1 VGEVHLWT
9 LSFFVVGFIFLL
21 IWKKYIKAIPG
32 VIVLAPVGI
41 LLGYLSQ
48 VGIIDVQFQTL
59 FSKFGDISGS
69 LWSIPK
75 INFIFNKEIISGA
88 LAVSLVAILE
98 TLLSAKI
105 ADGMT
110 KTKHSSRKEV
120 LGLGLANIASGIFGG
135 IPATAA
141 LARTS
146 VNIKS
151 GASDRMS
158 ATISSLCVLIIS
170 VAFLFLFKYLPL
182 AVVASVLVFTAMQMV
197 ELKHFAKIYRND
209 KSAMFVF
216 VAVAI
221 ITVVEDPMM
230 GILAGA
236 TMALLIFANKMASSE
251 TEITL
256 NKNKQIMKRVNA
268 AELVSAYD
276 NCDVVVYRFAGQLN
290 YVNSQSHANNLALI
304 DEKVK
309 TVILSLRNLFSVD
322 MDGAD
327 SLGDAIESLENRGKK
342 VFISAANGSAAEVL
356 NKENWFRKMHDENH
370 VFPSTQDAL
379 TMS

>member
-1 VGEVHLWT
+1 MWT
-9 LSFFVVGFIFLL
+9 LLFFVVGFIFLL
-21 IWKKYIKAIPG
+21 IWKKFIKTIPG
-32 VIVLAPVGI
+32 VIVLAPVGMI
-41 LLGYLSQ
+41 LGYISS
-48 VGIIDVQFQTL
+48 VGIINVQFQTL
-59 FSKFGDISGS
+59 FSKFGDISGNLGS
-69 LWSIPK
+69 FARIP
-75 INFIFNKEIISGA
+75 FILNKEIIIGA

-120 LGLGLANIASGIFGG
+120 LGLGLANMVSGIFGG

-158 ATISSLCVLIIS
+158 ATISSLSVLVIS
-170 VAFLFLFKYLPL
+170 VAFLSLFKYLPL

-209 KSAMFVF
+209 KSALFVF
-216 VAVAI
+216 IAVAI

-236 TMALLIFANKMASSE
+236 TMALLIFANKMSSSE

-256 NKNKQIMKRVNA
+256 NKNKQIIRRVNA
-268 AELVSAYD
+268 AELVSAYN

-304 DEKVK
+304 DDKVK
-309 TVILSLRNLFSVD
+309 TVILSLRNLFYVD

-327 SLGDAIESLENRGKK
+327 SLGDAIETLENSGKK
-342 VFISAANGSAAEVL
+342 VFISAVNGPASDVL
-356 NKENWFRKMHDENH
+356 KRENWFIKMKTENRI
-370 VFPSTQDAL
+370 FPSTQDAL